1 MAPTV
6 TITEHTTTATK
17 YAGVCMQMWD
27 AKSSTFAGNQEQVR
41 CEWRITSAPAGWSYR
56 YVQDPRDGAMEN
68 ALISIEDYVEGWV
81 AAIFPD
87 AAGNYTVEFR
97 ITEYDGTQATATD
110 TVTIAAQSGFT
121 EIDCTA
127 STDLQTALS
136 TIESGGG
143 SNYIVNLAGDVT
155 YDITSRVTDVF
166 TNVVFQ
172 WDGTGTEKPVIDLA
186 DNTSNNGML
195 LMDDGS
201 ENVAYVGLKWIDSSK
216 TNTST
221 ADQTPLNMFTTTTP
235 VKDMAIVE
243 CESDDG
249 YSLSSSFFAETYG
262 VDILMWDVNAQT
274 ANQSTGTGIVAGGS
288 DVVAIGGYCGKVLVE
303 RPHRVSQGSLTLI
316 GHRVNTPHK
325 DAVRIS
331 GSSSPAADFCTI
343 YRCKIEVSEVI
354 TVGSITTQPS
364 NAVMVGLNTATPGS
378 VRIVDS
384 YLLSSSTTDA
394 RTMKCYEENDLST
407 PVTARGTFMSGCV
420 CEVKGSS
427 NTGSCVGSSANGQRH
442 TFVNNTMI
450 GYSDTANTSILDAE
464 GSDLVIVESNYL
476 IYDGPTPASA
486 FNDELVNI
494 ANATTL
500 SVRNNVIDK
509 GTNVNTKPYRFD
521 GLDYNFT
528 NWEAADADI
537 ADNTEATVTLDS
549 NYEPSSTTAAD
560 IPDGVFTDYY
570 LNDLTPGDA
579 GVVGAAQSVPTVPT
593 VSTLTPAND
602 ATGVADTTTLVIV
615 FSENMQ
621 SGSGTIELRRTSDDT
636 VLDSILASDA
646 AINFGDR
653 TEVTLTGLSLSGQTG
668 DVYVYIPAGA
678 FVSLDDGTAFAG
690 FTDSTGWEFTVG
702 AAADVGGMRSRL
714 RSRQR

>member
-27 AKSSTFAGNQEQVR
+27 AKSSTFSGNQEQVR

-155 YDITSRVTDVF
+155 YDITARLLDTL

-172 WDGTGTEKPVIDLA
+172 WDGTGTAKPVIDLA
-186 DNTSNNGML
+186 NNTSNNGFYAT
-195 LMDDGS
+195 DNGS
-201 ENVAYVGLKWIDSSK
+201 ENVAFVGLKWIDSSK
-216 TNTST
+216 ANTDSADQAFISFST
-221 ADQTPLNMFTTTTP
+221 ATVTAA
-235 VKDMAIVE
+235 KDFAFIE
-243 CESDDG
+243 CECDDE
-249 YSLSSSFFAETYG
+249 YSMKECLSG
-262 VDILMWDVNAQT
+262 
-274 ANQSTGTGIVAGGS
+274 NQSECPLLLWGCDFRSALRYSGELVDS
-288 DVVAIGGYCGKVLVE
+288 DAVAIGGFCGPVLVE
-303 RPHRVSQGSLTLI
+303 RPWRTSAGSLTLI
-316 GHRVNTPHK
+316 GHCVNTPHK
-325 DAVRIS
+325 DAARIS
-331 GSSSPAADFCTI
+331 GASSDFCTI

-364 NAVMVGLNTATPGS
+364 NAVIVGLNTATPGS

-394 RTMKCYEENDLST
+394 RPMKCYEENDLST

-579 GVVGAAQSVPTVPT
+579 GVVGAVQSVPTVPT